1 MDRKEAE
8 MEVLTDLS
16 EECDQRAET
25 FVVAAV
31 QRSKTPP
38 RRTDLGLV
46 VLSLQLVVGP
56 LGILLGVQ

>member
-1 MDRKEAE
+1 

-16 EECDQRAET
+16 EECGQRMET
-25 FVVAAV
+25 FAVAAV

-38 RRTDLGLV
+38 RRTDPGLV

-56 LGILLGVQ
+56 LGVLLAVQ

>member
-1 MDRKEAE
+1 MK
-8 MEVLTDLS
+8 VLTDLS
-16 EECDQRAET
+16 EECDQRTGT
-25 FVVAAV
+25 FAVAVV

-56 LGILLGVQ
+56 LGILLVVQ

>member
-1 MDRKEAE
+1 

-16 EECDQRAET
+16 EECDQQTET
-25 FVVAAV
+25 FAVAAV
-31 QRSKTPP
+31 QRSKTPLR

-56 LGILLGVQ
+56 LGVLLAVQ

>member
-1 MDRKEAE
+1 

-16 EECDQRAET
+16 DECDQRTET
-25 FVVAAV
+25 FAVAAV

-46 VLSLQLVVGP
+46 VLSLKLVVGP
-56 LGILLGVQ
+56 FGVLLAVQ